1 MANDHL
7 SARWTPGAARIG
19 VLGLLLVALLGLP
32 RVPLANAALL
42 GGPLPLQP
50 VAQCAEAAEYAVG
63 PYMEFAAV
71 DYQWYCGP
79 TYAYPQEWYAAH
91 IGAYPQY
98 YAAFPVEPTTCGTY
112 YFFYQNLW
120 YCYTGP

>member
-1 MANDHL
+1 MLALLFMGLGLARVPVADAAL
-7 SARWTPGAARIG
+7 SAAP
-19 VLGLLLVALLGLP
+19 LL
-32 RVPLANAALL
+32 R
-42 GGPLPLQP
+42 P
-50 VAQCAEAAEYAVG
+50 VAQCAETAEVAVG

-79 TYAYPQEWYAAH
+79 TYVYPPEWYAAH

-98 YAAFPVEPTTCGTY
+98 YAPFPVEPTTCGTY
-112 YFFYQNLW
+112 HFFYQNVW